1 MNSDFSPNKN
11 QPLDPEDSDYD
22 EFDSLRQTI
31 YSPNF
36 LKEEKKKEEL
46 PEEAVEKMQEEV
58 VKPEKRKKAKKSRRK
73 K

>member
-1 MNSDFSPNKN
+1 MNSDFSSNNN

-22 EFDSLRQTI
+22 EIDSLRQTI
-31 YSPNF
+31 DSPNF

-46 PEEAVEKMQEEV
+46 PEEVVEKMQEEV